1 MRKTVVAANWKMNM
15 TPSQGTEFLDSILD
29 EIKDSEA
36 EVHIIPPFICIP
48 EIVDIVSGTDIIVG
62 AQNLYFEEKG
72 AFTGEVSGAMLKDAG
87 CGSVIIGHSERR
99 SYFNETDEVINLK
112 LKKALEHELIPILC
126 CGESLETRKTGD
138 VGEFIEGQVGA
149 ALHGISKTE
158 AEGIIIAYEPIWA
171 IGTGEVASSNQAEE
185 VCAIIRKK
193 IEELYDAET
202 AGNITI
208 LYGGSVNAS
217 NCLELFGCPDIDGG
231 LIGSAGLMPEFI
243 DIVKCGG

>member
-112 LKKALEHELIPILC
+112 LKKKPL
-126 CGESLETRKTGD
+126 
-138 VGEFIEGQVGA
+138 
-149 ALHGISKTE
+149 
-158 AEGIIIAYEPIWA
+158 
-171 IGTGEVASSNQAEE
+171 NM
-185 VCAIIRKK
+185 
-193 IEELYDAET
+193 
-202 AGNITI
+202 N
-208 LYGGSVNAS
+208 
-217 NCLELFGCPDIDGG
+217 
-231 LIGSAGLMPEFI
+231 
-243 DIVKCGG
+243 